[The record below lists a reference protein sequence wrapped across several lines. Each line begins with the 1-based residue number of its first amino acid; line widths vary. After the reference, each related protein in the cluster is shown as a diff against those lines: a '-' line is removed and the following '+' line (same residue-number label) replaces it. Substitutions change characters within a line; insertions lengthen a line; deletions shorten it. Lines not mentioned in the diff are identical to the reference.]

1 MFDVGQP
8 LLSPPCP
15 PAPPNQSLS
24 NERQVGGYLGHLG
37 SRHAPCWATLPLS
50 CVKGKASSKTK
61 LWRLPKCHNPIFLC
75 FRSLTCVDRRG
86 GGGVR
91 VRGGA
96 CRQQPRPD
104 LPRLRGAPQPALAGL
119 SGGCARGGE
128 KKRGGRRKTTAWVSI
143 SRHTPRPA
151 ARHTLSL
158 THTLHITTELRR
170 RQSTT
175 ISHGPHRRHQED
187 GKMRRKSLPSPP
199 QQLLPPFAAAPANLP
214 PPGGGLLASGCLGGA
229 PSPCRHTPQ
238 ESTPRTPTQASPTF
252 GPAKQNKKTRSGR
265 RRNSRSP

>member
-86 GGGVR
+86 GGGGESE
-91 VRGGA
+91 RG
-96 CRQQPRPD
+96 RMPPTTSPRP
-104 LPRLRGAPQPALAGL
+104 PSTPRGASAGAGRPL
-119 SGGCARGGE
+119 GGLRE
-128 KKRGGRRKTTAWVSI
+128 GGREEKGREEKNDGLGVDLSTHA
-143 SRHTPRPA
+143 A
-151 ARHTLSL
+151 ARRPPHSL
-158 THTLHITTELRR
+158 THAHTPYYHRAEKETINHNQPWPPPPPPRR
-170 RQSTT
+170 R
-175 ISHGPHRRHQED
+175 
-187 GKMRRKSLPSPP
+187 
-199 QQLLPPFAAAPANLP
+199 
-214 PPGGGLLASGCLGGA
+214 
-229 PSPCRHTPQ
+229 
-238 ESTPRTPTQASPTF
+238 
-252 GPAKQNKKTRSGR
+252 
-265 RRNSRSP
+265 